1 MRRPYGNQT
10 GPTGGVLSYFTR
22 HRTAANLLLV
32 IMVVLGL
39 ASATK
44 IRSQFFPDVVND
56 GITVSVAWNGA
67 GPEDVDG
74 AITAVLEPALLA
86 VEGVEEASSTAR
98 EGSASIRLEF
108 EPGWDMGRAM
118 EDVKAAVDG
127 TSNLPEGAEE
137 PVLRRN
143 GWRDRVTDVIIS
155 GPVSADQ
162 LARFGD
168 EFVARLFREGITR
181 SSIRGVA
188 SPEISVEIT
197 EAALIGNKVG
207 LAEIAAAIGA
217 AADTNPAGD
226 VAGGTARVRTGVEQ
240 RSAAEIEDI
249 TIRSNPDG
257 STLHVGDVASVA
269 VEGVDRG
276 ETYFK
281 GPYQAISIRVDRSD
295 KGDAI
300 SMQADVAR
308 VAAEME
314 EVLPPGVRV
323 ELIRTRAE
331 AITDRL
337 DILLDNGLIGL
348 ALVVGLLFLFLS
360 ARTAFWV
367 AAGIPVAMLAA
378 IALMYVFGMT
388 LNMISLFA
396 LIICLG
402 IVVDDAI
409 VVGEHADF
417 RHRRLG
423 EPPVEAAEN
432 AARRMSMPVTSA
444 TITTILAFFALVAI
458 GGRFGELIL
467 AIPLTVIMVLLA
479 SLVECFLILPNHMT
493 HALAAK
499 RRTPWYDWP
508 SRIFNVGFRWF
519 RDQIFHRLMR
529 LVIFLRYPVMAGIVV
544 VFSVSLSMFLRG
556 DVTWRFFNAP
566 EQPSISGN
574 VAMLPGARRAD
585 TLEMIRELQ
594 RATDTVAARY
604 EAEYG
609 TNPVTFALAQIGG
622 TTGFGLAGADTKDAD
637 QLGSIAIEL
646 VDPDSRPYS
655 SFAFV
660 ADLQEEVRSHPLL
673 ETVSFRG
680 WRSGPGGD
688 ALDVKFTGAD
698 ATVLKEAAEA
708 LKTAMSRYAEV
719 SAVEDNLSYDKNELV
734 LELTP
739 LGTRLGFTIDGIGAE
754 LRRRLNGIEAAEF
767 PVGLRSAKVTVRLA
781 EEELT
786 ADFLQSTRLAT
797 PEGAYVPLSEIV
809 TAQPRLGFSTVRR
822 ENGLRTVTV
831 TGDIS
836 EDDPVAAEAI
846 VTALETEI
854 LPRIASDHGIE
865 FQLGGLA
872 QQEEEFLSDALI
884 GFALCLLGIFLTLAW
899 IFSSWTRPLVVMAV
913 IPFGLIGTIYGHY
926 IWDVPLS
933 IFTVVGLI
941 GMSGIIINDSIV
953 LVGTID
959 EYAEDRA
966 IIPAVIDATADRLR
980 PVLLTTLTTVLGLA
994 PLLYETSAQAQ
1005 FLKPTV
1011 ITLAYGLGFGL
1022 VIVLLLVPSL
1032 VVAQADIARLVR
1044 SLRRGVLRPGP
1055 ALWPRVLILTAVLAS
1070 LAVVAGSVGYTAL
1083 TQSLLPQ
1090 LSGLIA
1096 FLPGTIPPSTSGP
1109 LSVLALIAGLLIIFI
1124 GFWLLAAL
1132 ISAFSPRRAASG

>member
-1 MRRPYGNQT
+1 MA
-10 GPTGGVLSYFTR
+10 GGLLSYFTR

-39 ASATK
+39 ASATQ
-44 IRSQFFPDVVND
+44 IRSQFFPDIVFD
-56 GITVSVAWNGA
+56 GITVNVNWQSA
-67 GPEDVDG
+67 GPEDVDN
-74 AITAVLEPALLA
+74 AVVAVLEPQLLA
-86 VEGVEEASSTAR
+86 VEGVEDADSTAN

-118 EDVKAAVDG
+118 EDVKAAVDA
-127 TSNLPEGAEE
+127 TNNLPEGADE
-137 PVLRRN
+137 PTIRRN
-143 GWRDRVTDVIIS
+143 GWRDRVTDVVIS

-168 EFVARLFREGITR
+168 EFIARLFREGITR
-181 SSIRGVA
+181 TTIRGIA
-188 SPEISVEIT
+188 SPEITIEVS
-197 EAALIGNKVG
+197 EASLIRNQVT
-207 LAEIAAAIGA
+207 LREIANVIGA
-217 AADTNPAGD
+217 ASDTNPAGD
-226 VAGGTARVRTGVEQ
+226 VAGGSARVRTGTEK
-240 RSAAEIEDI
+240 RSATQIEEI

-257 STLHVGDVASVA
+257 SKLRVADVATVT
-269 VEGVDRG
+269 VEGIDRG

-300 SMQADVAR
+300 SMQAAVQR
-308 VAAEME
+308 VADEMQ
-314 EVLPPGVRV
+314 EVLPPDTKI

-331 AITDRL
+331 EITDRL
-337 DILLDNGLIGL
+337 NILLDNGIIGL
-348 ALVVGLLFLFLS
+348 GLVVVLLFLFLS
-360 ARTAFWV
+360 ARTALWV

-388 LNMISLFA
+388 INMMSLFA

-432 AARRMSMPVTSA
+432 AARRMSMPVMSA
-444 TITTILAFFALVAI
+444 TVTTVLAFFALVAI
-458 GGRFGELIL
+458 GGRFGQLIL
-467 AIPLTVIMVLLA
+467 AIPLTVILVLLA

-508 SRIFNVGFRWF
+508 SRIFNIGFRWV
-519 RDQIFHRLMR
+519 RDHIFHRLMR
-529 LVIFLRYPVMAGIVV
+529 LVVFLRYPVIAGVILILTI
-544 VFSVSLSMFLRG
+544 SISMFLRG
-556 DVTWRFFNAP
+556 DVTWRFFNSP
-566 EQPSISGN
+566 EQPSVSGN
-574 VAMLPGARRAD
+574 IAMLPGARRAD
-585 TLEMIRELQ
+585 TLEMIREMQ
-594 RATDTVAARY
+594 RATEAVGARY

-609 TNPVTFALAQIGG
+609 TNPITFALAQLGG
-622 TTGFGLAGADTKDAD
+622 TTGRGLAGSETKDED

-646 VDPDSRPYS
+646 IDPDLRPYS

-660 ADLQEEVRSHPLL
+660 SDLQEEVRAHPLM
-673 ETVSFRG
+673 ETMSFRG

-688 ALDVKFTGAD
+688 ALDVKFYGAD
-698 ATVLKEAAEA
+698 ASVLKAASEA
-708 LKTAMSRYAEV
+708 LKVAVSRYSEV
-719 SAVEDNLSYDKNELV
+719 SAVEDNLAYDKNELI
-734 LELTP
+734 LDLTP
-739 LGTRLGFTIDGIGAE
+739 LGTRLGFTIDGIGTE
-754 LRRRLNGIEAAEF
+754 LRQRLNGIEAAEF
-767 PVGLRSAKVTVRLA
+767 PVGLRSAKVMVRLA
-781 EEELT
+781 EDELT
-786 ADFLQSTRLAT
+786 ADFLQTTRLTT

-809 TAQPRLGFSTVRR
+809 TAEPSLGFSTVRR

-846 VTALETEI
+846 VTALKTEI
-854 LPRIASDHGIE
+854 LPQIASSFGVE
-865 FQLGGLA
+865 YQMGGLA
-872 QQEEEFLSDALI
+872 EQEKEFFSDAAL
-884 GFALCLLGIFLTLAW
+884 GFSLCLLGIYLTLAW
-899 IFSSWTRPLVVMAV
+899 IFASWTRPLVVMAV
-913 IPFGLIGTIYGHY
+913 IPFGLVGTIYGHY

-933 IFTVVGLI
+933 MFTVVGLI

-959 EYAEDRA
+959 EYARDRA

-1022 VIVLLLVPSL
+1022 VIVLLIVPSL
-1032 VVAQADIARLVR
+1032 VVAQADFGKLMT
-1044 SLRRGVLRPGP
+1044 SLKRGTMRANAPLRPR
-1055 ALWPRVLILTAVLAS
+1055 LLLIAATLAS
-1070 LAVVAGSVGYTAL
+1070 LATVAASLGYYAITGQPLPLLVGLTADRPMM
-1083 TQSLLPQ
+1083 S
-1090 LSGLIA
+1090 A
-1096 FLPGTIPPSTSGP
+1096 
-1109 LSVLALIAGLLIIFI
+1109 LALSFAAMLLGLLIIFAVT
-1124 GFWLLAAL
+1124 WLVAAL
-1132 ISAFSPRRAASG
+1132 TTRSGRTVPAKI